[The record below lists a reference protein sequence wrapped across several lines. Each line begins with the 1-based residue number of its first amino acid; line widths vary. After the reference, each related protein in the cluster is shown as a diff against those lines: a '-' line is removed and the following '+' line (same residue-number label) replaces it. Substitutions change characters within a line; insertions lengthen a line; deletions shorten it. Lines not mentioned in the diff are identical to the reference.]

1 MKSIARVG
9 RLATF
14 AAGAMLVVAPTL
26 RAQALPPA
34 AELVAK
40 HVAAIGGKDALAKVT
55 SMEQKGTMEIPTMG
69 LNATVEGVMA
79 APHKMVSKQTI
90 PGIGEIA
97 GGYDGTT
104 GWSMNPMQGPRVLS
118 GAELEQAKE
127 QADFVGNMTYA
138 MDRYS
143 SAETMGLV
151 DYANEKAYKVKF
163 VRKGSGRETITYFSQ
178 ASGLAI
184 GGEMTQDSE
193 MGKMQL
199 TSVSSEYKDFGGIKM
214 ATRTEV
220 TMGPTKII
228 TVIQDVKF
236 NAAPATAFELPAQV
250 KALVKN

>member
-1 MKSIARVG
+1 MQAFARVG

-14 AAGAMLVVAPTL
+14 AAGAMLVVAPAL
-26 RAQALPPA
+26 RAQSLPPA

-40 HVAAIGGKDALAKVT
+40 HVAAIGGKDALAKIK

-79 APHKMVSKQTI
+79 SPSRMVSKQTI

-97 GGYDGTT
+97 GGFDGTT
-104 GWSMNPMQGPRVLS
+104 GWSMNPMQGPRVLA

-127 QADFVGNMTYA
+127 QADFEGNMTYA
-138 MDRYS
+138 LDRYS
-143 SAETMGLV
+143 SVETVGLV
-151 DYANEKAYKVKF
+151 DFANEKAYKVKF

-178 ASGLAI
+178 ATGLAI

-193 MGKMQL
+193 MGKIQL
-199 TSVSSEYKDFGGIKM
+199 TSVSSDYKDFSGIKM

-228 TVIQDVKF
+228 TTIQDVKF
-236 NAAPATAFELPAQV
+236 NTAPATAFELPAQV